1 MWIIEP
7 AMRNAWST
15 AIGLVLLLTTAAAVF
30 LRLYRH
36 AGGRKPRE
44 RAVTSLVHLAED
56 SR

>member
-1 MWIIEP
+1 MPSLVGSEMCI
-7 AMRNAWST
+7 RDR
-15 AIGLVLLLTTAAAVF
+15 VLLLTTAAAVF